1 MTQTK
6 FDERYEQ
13 VRCLKGTIAAS
24 INASRCHCLDPNFI
38 V

>member
-6 FDERYEQ
+6 FGERYEEAM
-13 VRCLKGTIAAS
+13 CLKGTIAAS
-24 INASRCHCLDPNFI
+24 INASRCHCLDPNLI